1 MIDSRLHTHLFMS
14 HYVPY
19 VVSSLIPSP
28 SVSSLSGLKG
38 VATNNEL
45 AAQEFNY
52 YTFSNC
58 DSYVNTFYNEYA
70 YICACCT

>member
-1 MIDSRLHTHLFMS
+1 M
-14 HYVPY
+14 
-19 VVSSLIPSP
+19 
-28 SVSSLSGLKG
+28 SSLSGLKG

-70 YICACCT
+70 YICACST